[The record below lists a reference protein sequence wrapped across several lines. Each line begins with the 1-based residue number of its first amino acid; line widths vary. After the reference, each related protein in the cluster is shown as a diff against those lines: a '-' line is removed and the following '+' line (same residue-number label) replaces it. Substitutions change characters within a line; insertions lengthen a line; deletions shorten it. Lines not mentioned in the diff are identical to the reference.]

1 MTTDRPE
8 FGQPLPPAPRRRRP
22 ATAAAKPADEDRV
35 DDYRHEAA
43 SRLNLPEAGIAT
55 QDRAVAEPHRYSY
68 DPHLDPQLV
77 WAGKAEHTS
86 FEVDTVSLHIH
97 ERVSTEA
104 IMRAVRREEVQRTL
118 FADPQLSPAQ
128 ELDFYK
134 HQTDW
139 ANRLIL
145 GDSLLVMNSLLGR
158 EGMAGK
164 VQCIY
169 VDPPYGV
176 NYNSNFQPRT
186 DQRDVRDGDDRSLT
200 REPEQI
206 RAYRDTWQ
214 LGIHSYLTYLRDRLL
229 LAKDLLAD
237 SGSIFVQIN
246 RENEHHVREVV
257 DEVFGKENF
266 CGLISFAKTQGFSSD
281 LLPSTSDFLI
291 WFAKDRSQVKYRA
304 LYRDKAP
311 DSDSGRHYSW
321 VELDDGSR
329 RPMTADERAD
339 ISRIPAGS
347 RLFAKDNLISQGAT
361 PGVPQEFEF
370 EGRTYR
376 PPPGS
381 HWKTTVG
388 GLTQLAAAGRIESAA
403 NTIRYV
409 RYLDDFPVAPMLDY
423 WEDTGTG
430 NFTDPKVYAVQTNTK
445 VIARCI
451 LMTTDPG
458 DLVLD
463 PTCGSGTT
471 AYVAEQ
477 WGRRWITCDT
487 SRVALALARQRLM
500 TASYDWYE
508 LADAERGVDGG
519 FVYRTVPHVT
529 LRSIAQREPPETET
543 LYDQPRVDRRKTRV
557 SGPFT
562 VEQIPS
568 FGIEPTDGDGIGAY
582 DPGALTESDRADDV
596 RHRSYE
602 NPVSSIGELVDLLRI
617 DGVRLPGGRHLE
629 FTTLAPTADG
639 GQVHAEGEYL
649 EAGEP
654 RRIAVSFGP
663 LHGPVSARQVE
674 EVLSDVTFAGYH
686 AVLFAG
692 FAFDAAA
699 QEYLDKYRTPKHLQ
713 VLRAN
718 IAADVLV
725 PDLLKN
731 RRGQQLF
738 AVFGEPDA
746 RLHRS
751 GAEFTIELL
760 GMDVYDPATGEVSS
774 SGTDGVAAWFLD
786 TDYDRRS
793 FLVSQAFFP
802 GASGG
807 ADPWARLGRAL
818 RGWVDPDAFE
828 ALRGTTSL
836 PFARG
841 QHGRAAIKVIDFRGN
856 EAIKILDLPEAS

>member
-1 MTTDRPE
+1 MTERPE
-8 FGQPLPPAPRRRRP
+8 FDQPLPNVRRKRRRQV
-22 ATAAAKPADEDRV
+22 ATPPPDEDRV

-55 QDRAVAEPHRYSY
+55 QDRSVAEKVIYSY
-68 DPHLDPQLV
+68 DPHLDPQLI

-86 FEVDTVSLHIH
+86 FDVDTVSLHIH

-128 ELDFYK
+128 ELDFYQ

-176 NYNSNFQPRT
+176 NYNSNFQPQIN
-186 DQRDVRDGDDRSLT
+186 QRDVRDGDDRSLT

-214 LGIHSYLTYLRDRLL
+214 LGTHSYLTYLRDRLL
-229 LAKDLLAD
+229 LAKDLLAE
-237 SGSIFVQIN
+237 SGSIFIQMNV
-246 RENEHHVREVV
+246 ENEHLVRVLL
-257 DEVFGKENF
+257 DEVFGSENF
-266 CGLISFAKTQGFSSD
+266 VASIIFRKTSALSSPVARTNSIASTAD
-281 LLPSTSDFLI
+281 LLL
-291 WFAKDRSQVKYRA
+291 WYGKDVGQLKYRQ
-304 LYRDKAP
+304 LYQEKSLQQAGGDHYRLLEL
-311 DSDSGRHYSW
+311 SDGTT
-321 VELDDGSR
+321 
-329 RPMTADERAD
+329 RPMSRDEYRGEVPLPSGARAF
-339 ISRIPAGS
+339 RA
-347 RLFAKDNLISQGAT
+347 DNLISQGHSASLS
-361 PGVPQEFEF
+361 QSFEF
-370 EGRTYR
+370 GGRTFQPAR
-376 PPPGS
+376 GS
-381 HWKTTVG
+381 HWKTTPA
-388 GLTQLAAAGRIESAA
+388 GLRSLAEAGRLLITGRTLSYK
-403 NTIRYV
+403 RYF
-409 RYLDDFPVAPMLDY
+409 DDFPVMALNNV
-423 WEDTGTG
+423 WTNVG
-430 NFTDPKVYAVQTNTK
+430 TDPNKTYVVQTPTA
-445 VIARCI
+445 VVARAL

-471 AYVAEQ
+471 AYVAEN

-508 LADAERGVDGG
+508 LADPDRGVDGG
-519 FVYRTVPHVT
+519 FVNETVPHVT
-529 LRSIAQREPPETET
+529 LRSIAQGERPDTET
-543 LYDQPRVDRRKTRV
+543 LYDQPKVDRRKTRV
-557 SGPFT
+557 AGPFT

-568 FGIEPTDGDGIGAY
+568 FGIESNEGDGRREY
-582 DPGALTESDRADDV
+582 DPGATGYGDRPDDV
-596 RHRSYE
+596 RERTDE
-602 NPVSSIGELVDLLRI
+602 NPIRSIGELIDLLKI
-617 DGVRLPGGRHLE
+617 DGVRLPAGRHLE
-629 FTTLAPTADG
+629 FTQLAAKADG
-639 GQVHAEGEYL
+639 GQVHADGEYL

-654 RRIAVSFGP
+654 KRIAVSFGP

-674 EVLSDVTFAGYH
+674 DVLFDVRFQPYH

-692 FAFDAAA
+692 FAFDAGA
-699 QEYLDKYRTPKHLQ
+699 QQYIQNYRTPQGLQ
-713 VLRAN
+713 VLQAN

-738 AVFGEPDA
+738 AVFGEPDV

-751 GAEFTIELL
+751 GADFTVELH
-760 GMDVYDPATGEVSS
+760 GMDVYDPATGEVTS
-774 SGTDGVAAWFLD
+774 SGIDAVAAWFLD
-786 TDYDRRS
+786 SDYDRRS
-793 FLVSQAFFP
+793 FLISQAFFP
-802 GASGG
+802 GSSGG
-807 ADPWARLGRAL
+807 TDPWARLGRAL
-818 RGWVDPDAFE
+818 RGWVDFDALE
-828 ALRGTTSL
+828 MLRGTTSL
-836 PFARG
+836 PFSRG
-841 QHGRAAIKVIDFRGN
+841 QYGRAAVKVIDFRGN
-856 EAIKILDLPEAS
+856 EAIKILDLPEA

>member
-1 MTTDRPE
+1 MTSDRPE
-8 FGQPLPPAPRRRRP
+8 FGQPLPKAPGKGKP
-22 ATAAAKPADEDRV
+22 KAAAARPADEDRV
-35 DDYRHEAA
+35 DDYRHEGA

-55 QDRAVAEPHRYSY
+55 QDRSIAEPQKYSY

-104 IMRAVRREEVQRTL
+104 LLRAVRREDVQRTL
-118 FADPQLSPAQ
+118 FGDPQLSPGQ
-128 ELDFYK
+128 ELDFYQ

-145 GDSLLVMNSLLGR
+145 GDSLLVMNSLIRR

-237 SGSIFVQIN
+237 SGSIFVQMN
-246 RENEHHVREVV
+246 VENEHLVRSML
-257 DEVFGKENF
+257 DEVFGADNF
-266 CGLISFAKTQGFSSD
+266 VGSIFFRKTSSLSSPVARTNSIASTAD
-281 LLPSTSDFLI
+281 LLL
-291 WFAKDRSQVKYRA
+291 WYGKDRSQLKYRQ
-304 LYRDKAP
+304 LYLMKSLTEAGGD
-311 DSDSGRHYSW
+311 HYRTL
-321 VELDDGSR
+321 ELADGAT
-329 RPMTADERAD
+329 RPMTADEALGRVPL
-339 ISRIPAGS
+339 PAGA
-347 RLFAKDNLISQGAT
+347 RPFQADNLISQGHSPT
-361 PGVPQEFEF
+361 LSQPFEF
-370 EGRTYR
+370 DGQSFSPGR
-376 PPPGS
+376 GS
-381 HWKTTVG
+381 HWKTTRA
-388 GLTQLAAAGRIESAA
+388 GLERLATAGRVLS
-403 NTIRYV
+403 TGRTLRYK
-409 RYLDDFPVAPMLDY
+409 RYFDDFAVMALNNVWTDV
-423 WEDTGTG
+423 G
-430 NFTDPKVYAVQTNTK
+430 TDPNKTYVVQTPTA
-445 VIARCI
+445 VFARCL

-458 DLVLD
+458 DLVFD

-471 AYVAEQ
+471 AHVAEQ
-477 WGRRWITCDT
+477 WGRRWITADT

-529 LRSIAQREPPETET
+529 LRSIAQNEPAETET
-543 LYDQPRVDRRKTRV
+543 LYDQPKVEKRKTRV
-557 SGPFT
+557 AGPFT

-568 FGIEPTDGDGIGAY
+568 FGIEAGDGDGIGEY
-582 DPGALTESDRADDV
+582 DPGSLEDRD
-596 RHRSYE
+596 RSRQRSNE

-617 DGVRLPGGRHLE
+617 DGVRLPGGAHLE
-629 FTTLAPTADG
+629 FTTLSPSTDG

-654 RRIAVSFGP
+654 KKIAVSFGP

-692 FAFDAAA
+692 FAFDAGA
-699 QEYLDKYRTPKHLQ
+699 QEYLSKYRTPKHLQ
-713 VLRAN
+713 VLTAN

-725 PDLLKN
+725 TDLLKN

-746 RLHRS
+746 RLDRS
-751 GAEFTIELL
+751 GADFTVELL
-760 GMDVYDPATGEVSS
+760 GMDVYDPSSGEVSS
-774 SGTDGVAAWFLD
+774 AGTDGVAAWFLD

-802 GASGG
+802 GSAGG
-807 ADPWARLGRAL
+807 ADP
-818 RGWVDPDAFE
+818 
-828 ALRGTTSL
+828 
-836 PFARG
+836 
-841 QHGRAAIKVIDFRGN
+841 
-856 EAIKILDLPEAS
+856 